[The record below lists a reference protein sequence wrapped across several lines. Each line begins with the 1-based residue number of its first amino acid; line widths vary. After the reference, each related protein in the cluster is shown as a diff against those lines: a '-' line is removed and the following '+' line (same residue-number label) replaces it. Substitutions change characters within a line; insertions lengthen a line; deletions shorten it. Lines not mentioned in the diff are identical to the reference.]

1 MPPYDPKQT
10 TFHMLGY
17 YGAAD
22 KYIGGV
28 SLDIIVS
35 KK

>member
-1 MPPYDPKQT
+1 MPPYAPKQT
-10 TFHMLGY
+10 TYRMLGY

-28 SLDIIVS
+28 SLDIAVS